1 MTDRDRSDH
10 EGERDEEHGHEQ
22 PSARQ
27 LLHWATG
34 DREAEAKALA
44 DAADGEVSEDDAEL
58 AVRRTHGDLGSK
70 ESPVDTDVA
79 RPEDV
84 GTEREARTQR

>member
-10 EGERDEEHGHEQ
+10 EDEQ

-58 AVRRTHGDLGSK
+58 AVRRTHGDLGPK
-70 ESPVDTDVA
+70 ESPVDSDVA
-79 RPEDV
+79 TPEDAEAAHE
-84 GTEREARTQR
+84 ERARPQR